1 MPETDKDPGF
11 ALALSGGGFRAT
23 LFHLGSLWRLNELG
37 VLPKLAEVTSVSG
50 GSIIAGYLGLR
61 WKSLEFGPEGMAS
74 NFESVI
80 AAPLRDFC
88 ARTIDRASIALGI
101 LSPFHG
107 PGKLVARKYDKHLYA
122 GASLRDMPD
131 SDNGPRFTIYAT
143 NMQTGR
149 SVRMSREYIADYLI
163 GIHDDPDI
171 PLSHAVAASSAFPPL
186 LCPLILKLDPGK
198 WRSTKG
204 AKLFADPSFRKRL
217 LLVDGGV
224 YDNMG
229 LERIWNRYQTVL
241 VSDAGA
247 PFNFSDKTWNI
258 RLSQV
263 ARTMRTLNILSD
275 QTRALRK
282 RKLISDYVTG
292 RTDGGYWGIGTKIG
306 HYKLEEHGLRAPLT
320 ADNDT
325 TGSMARVRTRL
336 NKFNDMEQGRLMNW
350 GYALADAAMRRHV
363 LDPEPLA
370 GSWPAPGQHLA

>member
-1 MPETDKDPGF
+1 MSGTDKDPGF

-37 VLPKLAEVTSVSG
+37 VLPKLVEITSVSG
-50 GSIIAGYLGLR
+50 GSIIAGYLGLQ
-61 WKSLEFGPEGMAS
+61 WKSLEFGPDGIAS

-80 AAPLRDFC
+80 AARLRDFC
-88 ARTIDRASIALGI
+88 ACTVDRGAIALGI
-101 LSPFHG
+101 ASPFHS
-107 PGKLVARKYDKHLYA
+107 PGKLVSRKYDKHLFR
-122 GASLRDMPD
+122 GASLRDLPD
-131 SDNGPRFTIYAT
+131 ADHGPRFTIYAT

-163 GIHDDPDI
+163 GMYDDPEVS
-171 PLSHAVAASSAFPPL
+171 LSDAVAASSAFPPL
-186 LCPLILKLDPGK
+186 LCPLKLKLDPAK
-198 WRSTKG
+198 WVKTEG
-204 AKLFADPSFRKRL
+204 AKLFADASVRKRL

-247 PFNFSDKTWNI
+247 PFSFSDKTWCI

-263 ARTMRTLNILSD
+263 SRTMRTLNILSD

-282 RKLISDYVTG
+282 RKLISDYVAG

-306 HYKLEEHGLRAPLT
+306 KYKLKEQGLRAPLT

-325 TGSMARVRTRL
+325 TDSMACVRTRL
-336 NKFNDMEQGRLMNW
+336 NKFNDKEQGRLMNW

-370 GSWPAPGQHLA
+370 GSWPAPGQSLA